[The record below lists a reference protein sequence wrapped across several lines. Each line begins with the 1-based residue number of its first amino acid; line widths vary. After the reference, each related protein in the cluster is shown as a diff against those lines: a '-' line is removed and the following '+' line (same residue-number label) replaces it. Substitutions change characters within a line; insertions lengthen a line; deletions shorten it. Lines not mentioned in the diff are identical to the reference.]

1 MYAICLVVGGA
12 IRDVQWV
19 EVVPDELNLL
29 MVLLVEKRSRWFLFS
44 SPFLLL
50 RHRYRL
56 DRKTMIPI
64 VKAALLFFAKLAF
77 SNVRT
82 IVRT

>member
-1 MYAICLVVGGA
+1 MHAICLIVGGA
-12 IRDVQWV
+12 IRDVQRV

-44 SPFLLL
+44 SPFLLQK
-50 RHRYRL
+50 HRYRL
-56 DRKTMIPI
+56 DRKTLIPI
-64 VKAALLFFAKLAF
+64 VKATLLFFTKLVF

-82 IVRT
+82 LVRT